1 MLRNGRSRAVW
12 LMTILGMSLA
22 SFSTFADTD
31 IFTALD
37 DPSTAKK
44 SFDGNVQAGYN
55 AQSGNSTS
63 SALAASSTM
72 TWFKSDNAYS
82 LWAEAANNSTDDE
95 RSSEKYQAG
104 ARARHNMDADNF
116 LFTQG
121 SWLSDRFN
129 GYRSRDTLTAGY
141 GRQVLNGPI
150 SHLRLEAGPGVRHD
164 EFQGGGNQ
172 TKALAYGAASFT
184 YQLTD
189 STQFIQGVSL
199 LGNDDIT
206 ANSET
211 GLSVAINT
219 HFALK
224 MTYDVT
230 YNSSTPDSA
239 PKHTDT
245 KTAVSLVYNMQ

>member
-1 MLRNGRSRAVW
+1 MLRNGRSRAVS
-12 LMTILGMSLA
+12 LLAILGMSLA

-44 SFDGNVQAGYN
+44 SFDGNVLGSYDK
-55 AQSGNSTS
+55 QSGNTTS

-72 TWFKSDNAYS
+72 TWFQPTNAYS
-82 LWAEAANNSTDDE
+82 IWGEAGNDSSDNV

-104 ARARHNMDADNF
+104 GRARHNLDADNF
-116 LFTQG
+116 LFSQAN
-121 SWLSDRFN
+121 WLSDRFN

-141 GRQVLNGPI
+141 GRQLLNGPVT
-150 SHLRLEAGPGVRHD
+150 HLRVEVGPGVRHD
-164 EFQGGGNQ
+164 EFEGGGRQ
-172 TKALAYGAASFT
+172 TKALAYGAATYT

-199 LGNDDIT
+199 LGNADLT

-211 GLSVAINT
+211 GLSVAINKT
-219 HFALK
+219 FSLK
-224 MTYDVT
+224 VTYDVT
-230 YNSSTPDSA
+230 YNSAPPESA

-245 KTAVSLVYNMQ
+245 KTAISLVYGL

>member
-1 MLRNGRSRAVW
+1 MLRNGRSRAVS
-12 LMTILGMSLA
+12 LLAILGMSLA

-44 SFDGNVQAGYN
+44 SFDGNVLGSYN
-55 AQSGNSTS
+55 AQHGNSTS

-72 TWFKSDNAYS
+72 TWFQPTNAYS
-82 LWAEAANNSTDDE
+82 LWAEATNNSTNDE
-95 RSSEKYQAG
+95 RSAEKYQAG

-121 SWLSDRFN
+121 SWLSDRYN
-129 GYRSRDTLTAGY
+129 GYRSRSTLTAGY
-141 GRQVLNGPI
+141 GRQVLSGPVAR
-150 SHLRLEAGPGVRHD
+150 LRLEAGPGVRHD
-164 EFQGGGNQ
+164 EFEGGGRQ
-172 TKALAYGAASFT
+172 TKALAYGAASFS

-189 STQFIQGVSL
+189 STEFIQGVSL
-199 LGNDDIT
+199 LGNEDLT

-211 GLSVAINT
+211 GLNVKINDK
-219 HFALK
+219 FSLK
-224 MTYDVT
+224 VTYDVT
-230 YNSSTPDSA
+230 YNSNTPSSA

-245 KTAVSLVYNMQ
+245 KTAVSLVYGL